1 MLIAIKVKKRG
12 NYSDLSKYA
21 DLIQSLN
28 RNSKVKNCPD
38 RQLIDLFLLFIGQK
52 NEKDINL
59 KDLTL
64 LAHFS
69 AWALLSVPQHIIS
82 LLLG

>member
-1 MLIAIKVKKRG
+1 MLIAIKGKKDEVIIQISQICR
-12 NYSDLSKYA
+12 SDSVFKSE
-21 DLIQSLN
+21 QK
-28 RNSKVKNCPD
+28 RKNCPD
-38 RQLIDLFLLFIGQK
+38 RQHIDLFLLFIGQK
-52 NEKDINL
+52 NEKGINL